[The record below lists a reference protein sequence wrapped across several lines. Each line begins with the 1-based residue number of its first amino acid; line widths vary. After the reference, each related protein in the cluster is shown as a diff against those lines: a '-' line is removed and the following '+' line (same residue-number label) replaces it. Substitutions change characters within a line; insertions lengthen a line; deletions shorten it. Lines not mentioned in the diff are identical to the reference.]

1 MTTLTANQF
10 NIQVVVVEVIE
21 CPICLSEIEGNNNK
35 VTTECG
41 HTFHCKCLMTNVA
54 HNGFAC
60 PYCRSVMIDDV
71 YDSEDDEDEDENRE
85 DDEDEDEEVDDDS
98 VSVAGPGLESH
109 LLRGMRWMFQRVNN
123 DNDYNDHDDESVW
136 ETDSE
141 ASEETGATEADYND
155 NLNINDINDINDNN
169 LYRDDDYHED
179 LYRDDHGIV

>member
-1 MTTLTANQF
+1 MTTVTANQF

-21 CPICLSEIEGNNNK
+21 CPICLLEIEGNNNK

-85 DDEDEDEEVDDDS
+85 DDEDEDEDEEVDDDS

-123 DNDYNDHDDESVW
+123 ENDYNDDESVW

-179 LYRDDHGIV
+179 LYRDDDGIV

>member
-1 MTTLTANQF
+1 MTTVTANQF

-71 YDSEDDEDEDENRE
+71 YDSEDDEDEDEDENRE
-85 DDEDEDEEVDDDS
+85 DDEDEDEDEEVDDDS

-123 DNDYNDHDDESVW
+123 ENDYNDDDESVW

-155 NLNINDINDINDNN
+155 NLNINDINDNN
-169 LYRDDDYHED
+169 LYRDDDYHEN
-179 LYRDDHGIV
+179 LYRDDDGIV